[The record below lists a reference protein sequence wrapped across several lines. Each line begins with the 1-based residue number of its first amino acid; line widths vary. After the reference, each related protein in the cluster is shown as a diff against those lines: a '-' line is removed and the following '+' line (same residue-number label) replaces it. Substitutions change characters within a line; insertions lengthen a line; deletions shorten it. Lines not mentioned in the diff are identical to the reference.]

1 MNKKWPSDELLARLL
16 NREMTAADKEAWDR
30 EEGVKDLEQILDSAD
45 RLPLPPAKTTA
56 QAWQELQAKI
66 QSLPQEE
73 AAPKVVRMTPRT
85 WTYALTG
92 LAAVLLALW
101 LVFSPSD
108 LEDDVPSQ
116 TFISQS
122 EPLEVTLPDG
132 SHVRLNAQSQLSYQ
146 PETWDEER
154 LVRLEGEAY
163 FEVAK
168 GSRFTVDG
176 RNVDATVLGTRF
188 NVYDRGTKSAV
199 QVFEGKVKTQFS
211 VSKEGNVL
219 LRGDLIEKSSTGEA
233 KLRKFEQH
241 FEHPLWIEGVF
252 SYPNGQTL
260 NLVWQEL
267 SRQYG
272 VEIHDGTATAKNKTF
287 YGTFYGPK
295 HGAESHGDNLE
306 KALRTV
312 VSTMGYQFEIGE
324 DNKITVTL
332 P

>member
-1 MNKKWPSDELLARLL
+1 MNKKWPNDELLARLL

-56 QAWQELQAKI
+56 QAWQELQAKM
-66 QSLPQEE
+66 QTLPQEE
-73 AAPKVVRMTPRT
+73 ATSKVVRMTPRT

-101 LVFSPSD
+101 LAFSPSD
-108 LEDDVPSQ
+108 LVEDAPIQ
-116 TFISQS
+116 TFAS
-122 EPLEVTLPDG
+122 ENEPVEVILPDG
-132 SHVRLNAQSQLSYQ
+132 SQVRLNAQSQLSYQ
-146 PETWDEER
+146 PETWEEER

-176 RNVDATVLGTRF
+176 ENVDATVLGTRF
-188 NVYDRGTKSAV
+188 NVYDRGKKGAV

-211 VSKEGNVL
+211 VSKEENVL
-219 LRGDLIEKSSTGEA
+219 LAGDLIEKSSTGEA
-233 KLRKFEQH
+233 KLRKFEQLS
-241 FEHPLWIEGVF
+241 EHPLWLNGIF

-260 NLVWQEL
+260 DLVWQEL
-267 SRQYG
+267 ARQYG
-272 VEIHDGTATAKNKTF
+272 VEILDGTSTAKDKTF

-295 HGAESHGDNLE
+295 HGEESHGDNLE

-324 DNKITVTL
+324 DNKISVTL